1 MVRATA
7 AQMLVLFGGTYPPG
21 HDATTFGNI
30 ATHTDAWINAY
41 CLPST
46 LSTTDASALG
56 VANMI
61 AVHFVNHALYLSAG
75 GVLSGESDP
84 HLIPHDITDLLD
96 KLLMDTTNDG
106 FVSLDMIDED
116 A

>member
-46 LSTTDASALG
+46 LSTTDAAALG

-61 AVHFVNHALYLSAG
+61 AVHFVNHALYLSG
-75 GVLSGESDP
+75 GGALSGASDP
-84 HLIPHDITDLLD
+84 HLMPHDITDLLD
-96 KLLMDTTNDG
+96 KLLKDTTYAG
-106 FVSLDMIDED
+106 VAVIDLIE
-116 A
+116 